1 MNMNKTSIMLV
12 SIAAILLLLCGG
24 FFTMGGLVNTSSTIP
39 SGLYWKVDKPLTIG
53 KTVVFCPPNKPEFQA
68 ARDSGAIK
76 PGSCPDNFDNMM
88 LKVAAKYKN
97 KVTINDSGVTV
108 NDVLYPQSKPLVE
121 DREGRIMPALKLD
134 HYELKENEVLLMSD
148 SNDDPFD
155 GRYFGVIDVGQ
166 IDSVIRPFL
175 Q

>member
-1 MNMNKTSIMLV
+1 MNINKPSMMLM
-12 SIAAILLLLCGG
+12 SIAAILLLVCGG
-24 FFTMGGLVNTSSTIP
+24 FFTMGGLVNTHSTIP
-39 SGLYWKVDKPLTIG
+39 TGLYKKVDEPLTIG
-53 KTVVFCPPNKPEFQA
+53 KVVVFCPPNKPEFQA
-68 ARDSGAIK
+68 ARERGAIK

-108 NDVLYPQSKPLVE
+108 NDVLFSQSKPLAQ
-121 DREGRIMPALKLD
+121 DREGRVIPKLKLD
-134 HYELKENEVLLMSD
+134 NYELKENEVLLMSD

-155 GRYFGVIDVGQ
+155 SRYFGVIDVGQ
-166 IDSVIRPFL
+166 IDSVIKPFM

>member
-1 MNMNKTSIMLV
+1 MNKTLLMLV

-24 FFTMGGLVNTSSTIP
+24 FFTMGGLVNTRSTIP
-39 SGLYWKVDKPLTIG
+39 TGLYWKVDEPLTIG
-53 KTVVFCPPNKPEFQA
+53 KIVVFCPPNQAEFQA
-68 ARDSGAIK
+68 ARDNGVIK

-108 NDVLYPQSKPLVE
+108 NDVLCPQSKPLVE

-155 GRYFGVIDVGQ
+155 SRYFGVIDVGQ
-166 IDSVIRPFL
+166 IDSVIRPFM